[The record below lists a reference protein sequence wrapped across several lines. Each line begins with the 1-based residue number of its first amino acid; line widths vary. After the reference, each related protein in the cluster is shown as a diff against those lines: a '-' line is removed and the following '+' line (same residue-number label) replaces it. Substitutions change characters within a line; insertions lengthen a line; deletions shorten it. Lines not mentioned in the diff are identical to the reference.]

1 MLQESPYRLKL
12 NRLNILRFLLFQM
25 RPDLHPPDR
34 KCMDALRPVCF
45 TDPTCVDKI
54 FRIDQL
60 LICLEQFKIIMK

>member
-1 MLQESPYRLKL
+1 
-12 NRLNILRFLLFQM
+12 M